1 MACRIRCGTSEMQT
15 GYRKRGRSSGARRAL
30 GALLLVGLNGWAAP
44 ASALDE
50 TTRSTLRKMSADGVA
65 AYQAEDYKTAVE
77 KLNKAWGILQTAP
90 LGLWSGRAL
99 EKSGR
104 LVEASERYLAAE
116 RAALDPGGDKAAQE
130 AARVEAREAYQAIRE
145 RVPMLT
151 VEVEGAESSEVT
163 LTIGGR
169 SILADFV
176 GAPVAVDP
184 GEVEVVGTLGEQV
197 KKLSVRI
204 DEGERK
210 SVKLT
215 FAPGEGGAAT
225 TTTTTGAQAH
235 EPEADEQR
243 TSGGGPSWQRIAG
256 WSGIGLGGA
265 GLILGGV
272 TGGIVMSKWSE
283 LGCDSATQVC
293 NADDDEVARLNTL
306 RTVSTIGFI
315 AGGVLAAAGVTLL
328 VTAPKK
334 ETSVAIR
341 PYFTGDSVG
350 FTGSF

>member
-1 MACRIRCGTSEMQT
+1 MPR
-15 GYRKRGRSSGARRAL
+15 
-30 GALLLVGLNGWAAP
+30 VWAALVLLGGLGWVHA

-116 RAALDPGGDKAAQE
+116 RAALDPGGDKATQE
-130 AARVEAREAYQAIRE
+130 AARVEAREAYQAIQE

-151 VEVEGAESSEVT
+151 VEVDGAESSEVA

-169 SILADFV
+169 SILTDFV

-184 GEVEVVGTLGEQV
+184 GEVEVVATWGDQV
-197 KKLSVRI
+197 KKLSIRI
-204 DEGERK
+204 AEGEKK

-215 FAPGEGGAAT
+215 FAAGATSDGTAEPSVT
-225 TTTTTGAQAH
+225 SR
-235 EPEADEQR
+235 EPEADETR
-243 TSGGGPSWQRIAG
+243 PSSGASWQRVAG

-283 LGCDSATQVC
+283 FGCDQTTQVC
-293 NADDDEVARLNTL
+293 NASDDQVATLNTL

-328 VTAPKK
+328 LTAPTK
-334 ETSVAIR
+334 EKSVALR

-350 FTGSF
+350 FSGTF